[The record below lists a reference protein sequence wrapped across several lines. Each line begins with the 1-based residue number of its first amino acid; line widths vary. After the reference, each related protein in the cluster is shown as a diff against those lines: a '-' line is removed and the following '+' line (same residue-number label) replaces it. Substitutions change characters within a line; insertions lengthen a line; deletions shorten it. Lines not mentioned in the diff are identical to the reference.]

1 MTGLFVKICGITRL
15 QDAELASGLGA
26 GAVGFVF
33 WPDSPRYIAP
43 EAARTIAERMPP
55 HVMKVGV
62 FVDEPFD
69 RIVEIMDE
77 VGLDAAQLHGHET
90 PEYCQQLM
98 VRLKADP
105 TRQAADTVGQTAANS
120 VGSGFSRTVDVVS
133 GFSRTVDVVSG
144 FSRTVD
150 VVSGFSRTV
159 DVVSGFSRTVIKAI
173 AMTDNGA
180 VDLSAFEPEVV
191 LLVDAQDAVRHGGTG
206 RTVNWDAA
214 REIAVTRPTILAG
227 GLNAANIKLAV
238 RAVRPYGVD
247 VSSGVESAPGVK
259 DPARLRSFFEALHD

>member
-1 MTGLFVKICGITRL
+1 MTRLFVKICGITRL

-62 FVDEPFD
+62 FVDEEID
-69 RIVEIMDE
+69 VVRSIMDIA
-77 VGLDAAQLHGHET
+77 GLDGAQLHGHET
-90 PEYCQQLM
+90 PEYCRDLT
-98 VRLKADP
+98 VRLKP
-105 TRQAADTVGQTAANS
+105 DTTHIRLKPDTTHVRSA
-120 VGSGFSRTVDVVS
+120 DVVS
-133 GFSRTVDVVSG
+133 GFSRTA
-144 FSRTVD
+144 
-150 VVSGFSRTV
+150 
-159 DVVSGFSRTVIKAI
+159 GFSRTVIKAI

-180 VDLSAFEPEVV
+180 VDISAFAPDVV
-191 LLVDAQDAVRHGGTG
+191 LLVDAHDAVRRGGTG

-238 RAVRPYGVD
+238 RSVRPYGVD
-247 VSSGVESAPGVK
+247 VSSGVETAPGVK